1 MHVGLSI
8 NDRPFAFIPTIQEIA
23 EVYFR
28 NYNIDKA
35 RLQRL
40 QAFQKTLG
48 FKFRDMDLLN
58 RALTHRSYVNEDP
71 LSQGNNERL
80 EFLGDAVLG
89 MVTASRL
96 FPSLEDKAEGDLAR
110 IKSFVVSEE
119 ALSGMARSLGIDEML
134 LVGKGE
140 ERSGGRNKK
149 ALLADAMEAVFGAA
163 FLDAG
168 FDKARD
174 LVLSLVTPEIN
185 KVLNDTH
192 RKDYKTLLQ
201 EYAQKHHKTCPVY
214 TMDRKTGPDHDRTYW
229 MNCVLLGKI
238 YGPEAGKTKKDAE
251 QAAAAVAYN
260 SILTVGG
267 VEAELLQL
275 VKKL

>member
-1 MHVGLSI
+1 M
-8 NDRPFAFIPTIQEIA
+8 
-23 EVYFR
+23 YFR
-28 NYNIDKA
+28 SHNVDKV
-35 RLQRL
+35 RLQQL
-40 QAFQKTLG
+40 LAFQKILG
-48 FKFRDMDLLN
+48 FKFRDVDLLN

-71 LSQGNNERL
+71 ASPGNNERL

-96 FPSLEDKAEGDLAR
+96 FTTLEDKAEGDLAR

-119 ALSGMARSLGIDEML
+119 ALSGMARSLGVDGML

-149 ALLADAMEAVFGAA
+149 ALLADALEAIFGAA
-163 FLDAG
+163 FLDGG
-168 FDKARD
+168 FEKARD

-185 KVLNDTH
+185 KVLSDTH

-201 EYAQKHHKTCPVY
+201 EYAQKWHKTCPAY

-229 MNCVLLGKI
+229 MNCVLMGVT
-238 YGPEAGKTKKDAE
+238 YGPEPGKTKKDAE
-251 QAAAAVAYN
+251 QAAAALAYDA
-260 SILTVGG
+260 IIAAGG
-267 VEAELLQL
+267 AEADLLQS